1 MVLVLGYFSEPPN
14 KAFSGEFG
22 NFGVSVTFTVG
33 FHLGGAPTEAGVT
46 WVPCC
51 ASAGAIWLCSASLFQ
66 VKKGLWESEVISAS
80 FADIWGAG
88 GLSE

>member
-1 MVLVLGYFSEPPN
+1 MEVLHWLAVLVLGYFGERPN

-22 NFGVSVTFTVG
+22 NFEGSVAFTAV

-51 ASAGAIWLCSASLFQ
+51 ASAGAIWLCSASLFW
-66 VKKGLWESEVISAS
+66 VKKRPLGK
-80 FADIWGAG
+80 
-88 GLSE
+88 